1 MNCSM
6 ELFHIRTLDDKKS
19 TDKKENKKISTV
31 VNHVTLLIPIILLGF
46 NDTDTYF
53 GWTYITKTVNLE
65 NNLKWTDGGDPF
77 LYFTAHFLNLS
88 LSSNFNLFE
97 LYSSI

>member
-1 MNCSM
+1 MFDLMQSFKYCLLIMEIMQIIMNCSM

-53 GWTYITKTVNLE
+53 GWT
-65 NNLKWTDGGDPF
+65 
-77 LYFTAHFLNLS
+77 
-88 LSSNFNLFE
+88 
-97 LYSSI
+97 